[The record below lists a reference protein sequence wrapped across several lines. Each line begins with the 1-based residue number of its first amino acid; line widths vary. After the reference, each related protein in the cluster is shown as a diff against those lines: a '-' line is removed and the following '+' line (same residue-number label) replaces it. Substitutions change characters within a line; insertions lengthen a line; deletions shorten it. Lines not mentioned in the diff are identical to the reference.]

1 MWQENYNS
9 ELYHYGRKG
18 QKWGQHIFGKEQSS
32 SGTTRTTKKKSANPI
47 VASIKKKRRAKQL
60 AQRKEA
66 AARARVEAS
75 KKKPAELTEKELR
88 ERIARLELEK
98 KYADLMKQTGQTK
111 QDKGRKFVAEVLE
124 KSAKNIATQAVTYAM
139 GAAVNKAFESALNGE
154 SMVNPKKGQK
164 DK

>member
-1 MWQENYNS
+1 MWQENYNR
-9 ELYHYGRKG
+9 ELYHHGVKG
-18 QKWGQHIFGKEQSS
+18 MKWGVRRARPN
-32 SGTTRTTKKKSANPI
+32 SGTNNSRTSTKKSVNPI
-47 VASIKKKRRAKQL
+47 IAKIQKKKRAKQL

-66 AARARVEAS
+66 AAKARLEAS